1 MKAKTIFSMLLL
13 WMTATCAMAEE
24 TSSLF
29 VFLKDGS
36 KIQFILPTENPT
48 VAFSKGNMAVTCSNQ
63 DSESWRNVTFQR
75 DEVDFLKVDKAEQT
89 TIEEVQIDEPRI
101 RFDLTRKGVVNVSG
115 LQKTDRIQVY
125 SLDGKSVNAV
135 VSRHEGEATVD
146 LIQQKRGVYMVSVNN
161 SFTFKLMKP

>member
-1 MKAKTIFSMLLL
+1 
-13 WMTATCAMAEE
+13 
-24 TSSLF
+24 
-29 VFLKDGS
+29 
-36 KIQFILPTENPT
+36 
-48 VAFSKGNMAVTCSNQ
+48 
-63 DSESWRNVTFQR
+63 
-75 DEVDFLKVDKAEQT
+75 
-89 TIEEVQIDEPRI
+89 
-101 RFDLTRKGVVNVSG
+101 VVNVSG